1 MNLRDYEGIILQ
13 HENDVGKAYNH
24 ITWKVKNG
32 KCYYSNELR
41 SIEGYL
47 MYHTD
52 EQKSIE
58 DMEKFIMQYVNSSLY
73 RVLGLPKNQN
83 TFIEIEEAN
92 YA

>member
-1 MNLRDYEGIILQ
+1 
-13 HENDVGKAYNH
+13 
-24 ITWKVKNG
+24 
-32 KCYYSNELR
+32 
-41 SIEGYL
+41 

-52 EQKSIE
+52 EQKGIE

-73 RVLGLPKNQN
+73 RVLGLPKNQD

>member
-1 MNLRDYEGIILQ
+1 MNLRDYESIILQ
-13 HENDVGKAYNH
+13 HQNDAGKAYNQ

-41 SIEGYL
+41 S
-47 MYHTD
+47 
-52 EQKSIE
+52 
-58 DMEKFIMQYVNSSLY
+58 MEKFIIQYVNSSLY
-73 RVLGLPKNQN
+73 RVLGLPKNQD